1 MDEEGK
7 EEKWDRREEEEV
19 LRVVKYISWGGLRR
33 VLDQRGSSATV
44 GSKSVSSVGATCA
57 GHVRSW
63 SWKVSCPYIS
73 VVIRNTVRI

>member
-19 LRVVKYISWGGLRR
+19 LRVVKYISRGGLRR

-44 GSKSVSSVGATCA
+44 GSKSVSSVRLDVSLSWMLVLWLTQQF
-57 GHVRSW
+57 VR
-63 SWKVSCPYIS
+63 
-73 VVIRNTVRI
+73 

>member
-44 GSKSVSSVGATCA
+44 GSKSVSSVRLDVSLSWMLVLWLTQQL
-57 GHVRSW
+57 VR
-63 SWKVSCPYIS
+63 
-73 VVIRNTVRI
+73 